1 MESQR
6 NQSGITTGVLGAEEA
21 QPERRVWLA
30 VLVQAVQEW
39 RQGTLRARREAEAFL
54 FRDGKDFD
62 LVCSGA
68 GLDASSMRARL
79 SRLRAPSM
87 VPSELPQHSRAA

>member
-6 NQSGITTGVLGAEEA
+6 NQTGITAGALSSEEA
-21 QPERRVWLA
+21 LPERRVWLA

-39 RQGTLRARREAEAFL
+39 RQGTLRAQHEAEAFL
-54 FRDGKDFD
+54 FQEGKDFD

-79 SRLRAPSM
+79 SRLRAPAM
-87 VPSELPQHSRAA
+87 IPSELPQHSHAA